1 MTSPALFEEEDGV
14 ITHNGRMFEPD
25 ATIVRFEILQ
35 IGILI
40 VHRYHVRYSLDNRNV
55 VCYDTG
61 PPGLNMNI
69 LIQRSAQLKCK

>member
-14 ITHNGRMFEPD
+14 ITHNGRMPEPD

-40 VHRYHVRYSLDNRNV
+40 VHSYHVRYSLDNRNV
-55 VCYDTG
+55 VCADTG
-61 PPGLNMNI
+61 TPW
-69 LIQRSAQLKCK
+69 AQHEHPNTKVCPTKV